1 MPNNTDNEYTVLSL
15 IEPSIGSKKK
25 SITFKMDGIK
35 GWVSI
40 GIAIR
45 KKVEDNQ
52 FKFESTSS
60 HGTFQISYD
69 GYGWSDDSSSNEQY
83 TSWYYN

>member
-1 MPNNTDNEYTVLSL
+1 L
-15 IEPSIGSKKK
+15 IEPAIGSKKK
-25 SITFKMDGIK
+25 SINFKMDGIK

-45 KKVEDNQ
+45 KKVEQNG
-52 FKFESTSS
+52 FKFESTNS

-69 GYGWSDDSSSNEQY
+69 GYGWSDDSSSN
-83 TSWYYN
+83 

>member
-1 MPNNTDNEYTVLSL
+1 
-15 IEPSIGSKKK
+15 
-25 SITFKMDGIK
+25 MDGIK

-45 KKVEDNQ
+45 KKVEQNA

-69 GYGWSDDSSSNEQY
+69 GYSWSDDSSSN
-83 TSWYYN
+83 